1 MHLPCQMVSD
11 LPPRRG
17 IVPTLPPDHPFLFH
31 HSSLF
36 TLSFD
41 FFFTLSFDFFFTLSF
56 DFFFTLSFDFF
67 FTLSFDFF
75 SRLRHPLRVA
85 ESTPCHIVILKFF
98 QDYNIDISNGSG
110 VE

>member
-1 MHLPCQMVSD
+1 MVSD

-31 HSSLF
+31 HSS
-36 TLSFD
+36 
-41 FFFTLSFDFFFTLSF
+41 
-56 DFFFTLSFDFF
+56 FFTLSFDFF

>member
-31 HSSLF
+31 HSS
-36 TLSFD
+36 
-41 FFFTLSFDFFFTLSF
+41 FFTLSF

-98 QDYNIDISNGSG
+98 QDYNIDISNGND
-110 VE
+110 VEWVAS

>member
-31 HSSLF
+31 HSS
-36 TLSFD
+36 
-41 FFFTLSFDFFFTLSF
+41 
-56 DFFFTLSFDFF
+56 FFTLSFDFF

-85 ESTPCHIVILKFF
+85 ESTPCHIAILKFF
-98 QDYNIDISNGSG
+98 QDYNIDISIGSG

>member
-31 HSSLF
+31 HSS
-36 TLSFD
+36 
-41 FFFTLSFDFFFTLSF
+41 FFTLSF

-98 QDYNIDISNGSG
+98 QDYNIDISNGGG
-110 VE
+110 VELLAFRGKLVAIWK

>member
-31 HSSLF
+31 HSS
-36 TLSFD
+36 
-41 FFFTLSFDFFFTLSF
+41 FFTLSF

>member
-31 HSSLF
+31 HSS
-36 TLSFD
+36 
-41 FFFTLSFDFFFTLSF
+41 FFTLSF

-98 QDYNIDISNGSG
+98 QDYNIDISTGSG

>member
-31 HSSLF
+31 HSS
-36 TLSFD
+36 
-41 FFFTLSFDFFFTLSF
+41 FFTLSF

-85 ESTPCHIVILKFF
+85 ESTPCHIVILSQPFC
-98 QDYNIDISNGSG
+98 YID
-110 VE
+110 VVFR

>member
-31 HSSLF
+31 HSS
-36 TLSFD
+36 
-41 FFFTLSFDFFFTLSF
+41 
-56 DFFFTLSFDFF
+56 FFTLSFDFF

-98 QDYNIDISNGSG
+98 QDYNIDISTGSG

>member
-1 MHLPCQMVSD
+1 MVSD

-31 HSSLF
+31 HSS
-36 TLSFD
+36 
-41 FFFTLSFDFFFTLSF
+41 FFTLSF

>member
-31 HSSLF
+31 HSS
-36 TLSFD
+36 
-41 FFFTLSFDFFFTLSF
+41 FFTLSF

-98 QDYNIDISNGSG
+98 QDYNIDISNGCG

>member
-31 HSSLF
+31 HSS
-36 TLSFD
+36 
-41 FFFTLSFDFFFTLSF
+41 
-56 DFFFTLSFDFF
+56 FFTLSFDFF

-98 QDYNIDISNGSG
+98 QDYNIDISNGND
-110 VE
+110 VEWVAS

>member
-31 HSSLF
+31 HSS
-36 TLSFD
+36 
-41 FFFTLSFDFFFTLSF
+41 
-56 DFFFTLSFDFF
+56 FFTLSFDFF

>member
-1 MHLPCQMVSD
+1 MVSD

-31 HSSLF
+31 HSS
-36 TLSFD
+36 
-41 FFFTLSFDFFFTLSF
+41 FFTLSF

-110 VE
+110 VEWLAS